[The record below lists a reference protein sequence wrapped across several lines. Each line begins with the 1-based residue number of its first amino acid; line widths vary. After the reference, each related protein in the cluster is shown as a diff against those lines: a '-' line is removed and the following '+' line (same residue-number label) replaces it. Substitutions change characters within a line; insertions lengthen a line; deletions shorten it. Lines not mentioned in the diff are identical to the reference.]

1 MGNVLKEQG
10 KLDKAV
16 EAYKKAISI
25 EPDNAEA
32 YYNMGN
38 ALKEE
43 AAEAYTKV
51 LSIKPDHES
60 AKHMLSALTGTTPK
74 TAPREYVEKLFDQ
87 FASKFEA
94 LLVNDL
100 EYETPKLIKDVLI
113 KSSSHKSLGSIL
125 DLGCGTGLFGLEIKD
140 HCSKLEGIDL
150 SNKMLSVANQK
161 NVYDTLSQS
170 DIVEY
175 LSRTAL
181 DFDYYIALDVFIY
194 VGDLSEIFRLIKSR
208 NRKAGKFVFSTEH
221 TEVDGYHILKTGRY
235 SHSKSYIESL
245 CKKFGYKIS
254 HFSTNDL
261 RKEKGNF
268 LVGGIYILEFENEIK
283 HQNNILDTMKLD
295 QALKLAKK
303 KTNEGLSEEA
313 KKIYQ
318 DIILKFPKNKKALDG
333 LKGHSGRRHLVQ
345 RFPKTQLKIRYN
357 ISLSSIIR
365 AN

>member
-1 MGNVLKEQG
+1 MLWNLLGTTAAQIGKFDKAIEAFKKAISIKPDYALAYYNMGNVLKEQG
-10 KLDKAV
+10 KLEEAI

-25 EPDNAEA
+25 DPDNAEA

-38 ALKEE
+38 ALKEQGKLEE
-43 AAEAYTKV
+43 AEEAYTKV

-74 TAPREYVEKLFDQ
+74 TAPREYVENLFDQ
-87 FASKFEA
+87 FASNFEA
-94 LLVNDL
+94 LLVNEL

-175 LSRTAL
+175 LSSMPL
-181 DFDYYIALDVFIY
+181 GFDYYVALDVFIY

-208 NRKAGKFVFSTEH
+208 SRKVGKLCFLPNIV
-221 TEVDGYHILKTGRY
+221 
-235 SHSKSYIESL
+235 KSMATI
-245 CKKFGYKIS
+245 F
-254 HFSTNDL
+254 
-261 RKEKGNF
+261 
-268 LVGGIYILEFENEIK
+268 
-283 HQNNILDTMKLD
+283 
-295 QALKLAKK
+295 
-303 KTNEGLSEEA
+303 
-313 KKIYQ
+313 
-318 DIILKFPKNKKALDG
+318 
-333 LKGHSGRRHLVQ
+333 
-345 RFPKTQLKIRYN
+345 
-357 ISLSSIIR
+357 
-365 AN
+365 